1 MTFFIRDVGIAVR
14 GRKARASGLIAG
26 LAALVCAP
34 VWSAEHLE
42 LRLGGHPLRVEVA
55 ATPAQRATGL
65 MGRAPLRADEG
76 MLFVFPGDDTR
87 CLWMRDTPSPL
98 AAAFISAKGEIL
110 NVTEM
115 QPLTDTHH
123 CSRQPAR
130 FALETAAGWFSQ
142 RGLSAG
148 MTVQGLD
155 AVSPALR

>member
-1 MTFFIRDVGIAVR
+1 MRFFIRAAQSSVGVPR
-14 GRKARASGLIAG
+14 ARPGWIVAA
-26 LAALVCAP
+26 LAALACAP
-34 VWSAEHLE
+34 AWSAEHLE
-42 LRLGGHPLRVEVA
+42 LRLGGHLLRVEIA
-55 ATPAQRATGL
+55 DTPAERALGL

-98 AAAFISAKGEIL
+98 AAAFITAWGDIL
-110 NVTEM
+110 NVAEM

-148 MTVQGLD
+148 TAVQGLE
-155 AVSPALR
+155 AVKPALR

>member
-1 MTFFIRDVGIAVR
+1 
-14 GRKARASGLIAG
+14 
-26 LAALVCAP
+26 
-34 VWSAEHLE
+34 
-42 LRLGGHPLRVEVA
+42 
-55 ATPAQRATGL
+55 
-65 MGRAPLRADEG
+65 
-76 MLFVFPGDDTR
+76 
-87 CLWMRDTPSPL
+87 MRDTPSPL

-110 NVTEM
+110 TLTEM

>member
-1 MTFFIRDVGIAVR
+1 MRFFIRAAGRSVR
-14 GRKARASGLIAG
+14 RLKVRASGWVAV

-34 VWSAEHLE
+34 AWSAEHLE
-42 LRLGGHPLRVEVA
+42 LQLGGHPLRVEVA

-65 MGRAPLRADEG
+65 MGRAPLGANEG

-98 AAAFISAKGEIL
+98 AAAFITAKGEIL

-142 RGLSAG
+142 RGLAAG
-148 MTVQGLD
+148 TTVQGLE